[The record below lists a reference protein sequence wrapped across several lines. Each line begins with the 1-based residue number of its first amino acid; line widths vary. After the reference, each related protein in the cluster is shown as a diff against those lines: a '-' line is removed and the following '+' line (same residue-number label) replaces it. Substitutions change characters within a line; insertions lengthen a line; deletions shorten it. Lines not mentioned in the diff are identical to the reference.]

1 MRSFQILPRLL
12 FRQLAFEAMFFSSA
26 CKKHL
31 PLMVLAVMQEPF
43 TVNILVK
50 KLLNLS
56 DTFSPLAYESYKIPL
71 PRSRALLLRCLPARR
86 YCLARLINILALSS
100 KGTASRERQ
109 SVFRILIHSCSK
121 RSGGNGELKPRYNGG
136 GKMREIVVCAAS
148 RNSLS
153 VRID

>member
-1 MRSFQILPRLL
+1 
-12 FRQLAFEAMFFSSA
+12 
-26 CKKHL
+26 
-31 PLMVLAVMQEPF
+31 MVLAVMQKPF

-56 DTFSPLAYESYKIPL
+56 DGLPAQLSPLAYESYKTLL
-71 PRSRALLLRCLPARR
+71 PRSLALLLRRLPARL

-100 KGTASRERQ
+100 KGAASRERQ

-148 RNSLS
+148 RNSQS